1 MKSII
6 QKTSKTLSVFI
17 IFLLVFIM
25 FSSISE
31 SSVLEKEE
39 KTTNEYDSYIIELV
53 ETPVFTYFNKVKKEI
68 GVFFPSISDYLLKN
82 KIETYHNLILNSH
95 KKALDS
101 ILSLVEEND
110 VKNIVFSREY
120 TEIFNGFFI
129 KNIPLRLINKIS
141 ELPYIKNVY
150 PNYKFSVCLDESVP
164 LIKASDTW
172 NIKDKFGENITG
184 RGINIAI
191 LDTGIDYT
199 HPDLSSNYVDGYD
212 FVNNDDDPMDDHGHG
227 THCAGIIA
235 GTGVKSNYEYIGVAP
250 DANLYAFKV
259 LDSNGSGNLDTYIAG
274 LEAAVD
280 PNGDG
285 NPSDHVDII
294 SISFGTNKAGSPD
307 DVVSLKADE
316 IVDMG
321 IVVVAAAGNNGPDNN
336 SITSPGC
343 SLKTITVGSIDK
355 NSIISAS
362 SSCGPVEFNGFSYIK
377 PDIVAPG
384 VGIKSTYPG
393 GGYAIMSGTSMACP
407 HIAGAVAL
415 LLQAYPTIKPAEVK
429 QILKDSSVDLGK
441 IGDDNIYGSG
451 RINILNALNPPIAF
465 LNISSR
471 IPQGQIEIMGSAM
484 KSLGNNNDFINYS
497 LYYSYESTWIKIF
510 ENNQEI
516 DNDILYTWN
525 TTNLSSGFYK
535 LKLEV
540 KCVNQTNVIIKSLE
554 IFYTTKDFII
564 SLPSTIKESSIFQ
577 VKITDFNGTPVKS
590 FVIFF
595 SSFSLPRIKYGN
607 NITFQAPS
615 IFSSI
620 YESKKAKIL
629 VISFLRKKI
638 ISEEITILNN

>member
-1 MKSII
+1 MKSTLH
-6 QKTSKTLSVFI
+6 KTSKTLSVFI

-31 SSVLEKEE
+31 SRIIENEE
-39 KTTNEYDSYIIELV
+39 KTTNENDSYIVELV
-53 ETPVFTYFNKVKKEI
+53 DIPVFTYFNNAKKEI
-68 GVFFPSISDYLLKN
+68 GVFFPSISDSLLKN
-82 KIETYHNLILNSH
+82 KIETYRNLILNSH

-110 VKNIVFSREY
+110 CKNIVFSREY
-120 TEIFNGFFI
+120 TGIFNGFFI
-129 KNIPLRLINKIS
+129 KNIPLSLINKIK
-141 ELPYIKNVY
+141 ELPFIKNVY
-150 PNYKFSVCLDESVP
+150 PNYNFSVCLDESVP
-164 LIKASDTW
+164 LIKASDAW
-172 NIKDKFGENITG
+172 NIKDKFGEDITG

-199 HPDLSSNYVDGYD
+199 HPDLSGNYVDGYD

-235 GTGVKSNYEYIGVAP
+235 GSGVNSNYEYIGVAP

-259 LDSNGSGNLDTYIAG
+259 LDSNGSGNLDNYIAG
-274 LEAAVD
+274 LERAVD

-285 NPSDHVDII
+285 DPSDHVDII
-294 SISFGTNKAGSPD
+294 SISFGTDEAGSPD
-307 DVVSLKADE
+307 DIVSLKADE

-321 IVVVAAAGNNGPDNN
+321 IVVVAAAGNNGPDSN

-343 SLKTITVGSIDK
+343 SLKTITVGCITK
-355 NSIISAS
+355 NSIVSVS

-377 PDIVAPG
+377 PDVVAPG

-415 LLQAYPTIKPAEVK
+415 LLQAYPNIKPAEVK
-429 QILKDSSVDLGK
+429 KILKDSSVDLGE

-451 RINILNALNPPIAF
+451 RINVLNALNPPIAF

-471 IPQGQIEIMGSAM
+471 IPHGLIEIMGSAM
-484 KSLGNNNDFINYS
+484 KSLGNTNDFINYS

-516 DNDILYTWN
+516 DDDILYTWN
-525 TTNLSSGFYK
+525 TTNLTSGFYE

-540 KCVNQTNVIIKSLE
+540 KCVNQTNVVIKGLE
-554 IFYTTKDFII
+554 IFYTNDDFIV
-564 SLPSTIKESSIFQ
+564 SLPSSVNESSIFQ
-577 VKITDFNGTPVKS
+577 VKITDFNGTPVKA

-595 SSFSLPRIKYGN
+595 SSFSVLRIKYGN

-620 YESKKAKIL
+620 SDSKKGKIII
-629 VISFLRKKI
+629 ISFLRKKI
-638 ISEEITILNN
+638 ITKEITILNN